1 MDIENYQILCFYL
14 TKNYYDVFHLKIEK
28 NKDKDFT

>member
-1 MDIENYQILCFYL
+1 MDIENYYILCFYL
-14 TKNYYDVFHLKIEK
+14 TKNYDVFHLKIEK